1 MTDNDSHAD
10 DSSHDDD
17 GPPLRTDGGA
27 AAREKNTDY
36 LDEKIHI
43 LRPATPFMRDHLKVV
58 WGTFLAWVLFVFG
71 PVTAT
76 AIAPGFMTETIV
88 LGFQLHFFLTA
99 IGAPA
104 GALLLSV
111 VYAKQRDALD
121 DKYGIEHAGD
131 AGETGQQAVA
141 ADGGEDR

>member
-1 MTDNDSHAD
+1 MSDTATQPASESSQGD
-10 DSSHDDD
+10 D
-17 GPPLRTDGGA
+17 A
-27 AAREKNTDY
+27 AAREQNIDY
-36 LDEKIHI
+36 LEAEINIFK
-43 LRPATPFMRDHLKVV
+43 PATPFMRDHLKVV
-58 WGTFLAWVLFVFG
+58 WGTFIAWVLFVFG

-111 VYAKQRDALD
+111 VYARQRDALD
-121 DKYGIEHAGD
+121 DKFGIDHEEDSETAPAG
-131 AGETGQQAVA
+131 QATA
-141 ADGGEDR
+141 TDGGEEL